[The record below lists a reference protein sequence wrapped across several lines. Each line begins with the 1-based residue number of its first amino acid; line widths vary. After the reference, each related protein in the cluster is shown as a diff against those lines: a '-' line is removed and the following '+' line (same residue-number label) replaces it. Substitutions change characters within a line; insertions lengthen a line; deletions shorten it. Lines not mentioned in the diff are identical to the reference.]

1 MILQFYNCSITIYR
15 NLVFCNP
22 WSLDSIV
29 FTNGIAHNSA
39 LMKKIT
45 ILPNLIIASACKD
58 TINGMPEEELLR
70 WENEGGKAKI

>member
-1 MILQFYNCSITIYR
+1 
-15 NLVFCNP
+15 
-22 WSLDSIV
+22 
-29 FTNGIAHNSA
+29 
-39 LMKKIT
+39 MKKIT